1 MKKSIFYS
9 LICMLL
15 YSMIII
21 SCNSKPNEPEIAEM
35 ELTQDSLKLTDKK
48 VTEDIRK
55 IQKSMKELDKKFET
69 NN

>member
-1 MKKSIFYS
+1 
-9 LICMLL
+9 
-15 YSMIII
+15 MIII

-48 VTEDIRK
+48 VTEDIEK